1 MAKPVPTPKI
11 VLLLSARAGAEAPF
25 RERFAILAA
34 KAGPSERWSLQLDA
48 SDRVHVPHMDI
59 MQDVPPH
66 DAVVEFIGVGL
77 DAAEPVAT
85 RIVDELR
92 PLLDAS
98 RSNAAVI
105 DEYAITQGDGP
116 VFCVLTLRRY
126 PTMDRA
132 TFMEA
137 WFGRHAQLGA
147 KVEGV
152 RYRQNH
158 AELASSAAL
167 AARLGL
173 TGKELDGMA
182 LSYFVDPAEAVQI
195 LGSPAVA
202 VGAVEDERRFID
214 HPRSQFSLYR
224 TIGYRG
230 PDVHGR
236 TRGVPV
242 STSRRPASDEE
253 DRAVC

>member
-1 MAKPVPTPKI
+1 MADSVPTRKI
-11 VLLLSARAGAEAPF
+11 VLLLSARADALTRF
-25 RERFAILAA
+25 REWFAALAA
-34 KAGPSERWSLQLDA
+34 TAGPAERWSLQLDE
-48 SDRVHVPHMDI
+48 REHVHLPHMDI

-66 DAVVEFIGVGL
+66 HAVIEFIGVGL
-77 DAAEPVAT
+77 DEAEPRAA
-85 RIVDELR
+85 RIVAELR
-92 PLLDAS
+92 PVLDAS

-137 WFGRHAQLGA
+137 WFGRHAQLGE

-158 AELASSAAL
+158 AELAASAAL

-182 LSYFVDPAEAVQI
+182 LSYFIDPAESVKI
-195 LGSPAVA
+195 LASPAVA
-202 VGAVEDERRFID
+202 VGAIEDERRFID
-214 HPRSQFSLYR
+214 HPRSQFGLYR
-224 TIGYRG
+224 TLGFRG
-230 PDVHGR
+230 AGAHGR
-236 TRGVPV
+236 K
-242 STSRRPASDEE
+242 
-253 DRAVC
+253 

>member
-1 MAKPVPTPKI
+1 MADSVPTRKM
-11 VLLLSARAGAEAPF
+11 VLLLSARADARAPF
-25 RERFAILAA
+25 RERFAALAA
-34 KAGPSERWSLQLDA
+34 GAGRGERWSLQLDE
-48 SDRVHVPHMDI
+48 REHVHLPHMDI

-66 DAVVEFIGVGL
+66 DAVVEFIGV
-77 DAAEPVAT
+77 DPAVAEPAAT
-85 RIVDELR
+85 RILDELR
-92 PLLDAS
+92 PLLDAA
-98 RSNAAVI
+98 RSNVAFI

-137 WFGRHAQLGA
+137 WFGRHAKLGE

-152 RYRQNH
+152 RYRHNH

-182 LSYFVDPAEAVQI
+182 LSYFIDPAEAVKI
-195 LGSPAVA
+195 LASPAVA
-202 VGAVEDERRFID
+202 VGAIEDERRFID
-214 HPRSQFSLYR
+214 HPRSQFALYR
-224 TIGYRG
+224 TIGFRG
-230 PDVHGR
+230 AGAHGQK
-236 TRGVPV
+236 
-242 STSRRPASDEE
+242 
-253 DRAVC
+253 